1 MLGLNGIMYV
11 TYVRGIMMWR
21 VSLFEGGFLGSVV
34 VIEIVLNFI
43 DAIVNQAIMQMSTT
57 TSNT

>member
-43 DAIVNQAIMQMSTT
+43 DAIVN
-57 TSNT
+57 